1 MANEVVI
8 YTDESV
14 RAGEYFSNF
23 YGGILIRSQ
32 DLQPAINQLE
42 ACKRR
47 HNLFN
52 EIKWEKVTGNYLDK
66 YVAVVDE
73 MFALVARDAIK
84 VRIMFTSNQYIPL
97 GLSREQRQ
105 TEYHRLYYQF
115 IKHAFGLQHCSQE
128 FEPPVRVR
136 LNIDQMPTVR
146 EETAQFKAF
155 VAGLSRNPEMRAA
168 GIRFDAQQIAEV
180 ASHDHVV
187 LQCLDIVLG
196 AMAFRL
202 NDRHKAKPEGQ
213 HRRGKRTIAKE
224 ALYRH
229 IMNRVRA
236 IYPHFNIGESTGMHG
251 EPSNRWRHSYRH
263 WKLIPRDHE
272 RDLSKAKP

>member
-1 MANEVVI
+1 MANELVI

-14 RAGEYFSNF
+14 RTGEYFSNF
-23 YGGILIRSQ
+23 YGGILVRSP
-32 DLQPAINQLE
+32 DLQPAIDQLE
-42 ACKRR
+42 ECKRR
-47 HNLFN
+47 QNLFN

-73 MFALVARDAIK
+73 LFDLIARDLLK

-115 IKHAFGLQHCSQE
+115 IKHAFGLQYCGQE
-128 FEPPVRVR
+128 LAPPVRVR
-136 LNIDQMPTVR
+136 LNIDQMPTCR

-155 VAGLSRNPEMRAA
+155 VAGLNRNPEMRTS

-180 ASHDHVV
+180 ASHDHVL
-187 LQCLDIVLG
+187 LQCIDIVLG

-224 ALYRH
+224 SLYRY
-229 IMNRVRA
+229 IINRVRQ
-236 IYPHFNIGESTGMHG
+236 IYPHFNIGESTGLKG
-251 EPSNRWRHSYRH
+251 DLSNRWRHSDCH
-263 WKLIPRDHE
+263 WKLIPRDHK
-272 RDLSKAKP
+272 RDLSRAKP